1 MIIKNK
7 LNNGKIQMYVDIL
20 RINKGGNKLMSVRQ
34 LKENKITKD
43 GRSWVFIQYSKG
55 LDGKRHQYQSQAYM
69 TEEEAIQ
76 AEKAYL
82 NKYKDVEV
90 NPHMTFKEAYTIYY
104 NYQKDKIK
112 DSTLKTYRDR
122 IKYMGLL
129 DNVELVNLNWD
140 LYQKWRA
147 QINKTNL
154 CDRQKTDIQKFI
166 KQVINFAEKQWDFNL
181 RKFYNKLEP
190 FKTPGALKKEMDF
203 YEPEEFF
210 KFISVVDDLRYKC
223 FFELLYYCGLRRSEA
238 RGLQWKH
245 IDFNNKTLT
254 VSQQVL
260 NPSNSNASTEWYI
273 SSTKTEAS
281 NRTIPIS
288 TTLLNDLAEL
298 KKTNERL
305 SKFKQ
310 TWFVLGD
317 DVPMAT
323 GRMYFY
329 RDKYAKKAGI
339 RRIRLHDFRHS
350 CASALISGAAPIT
363 AVSNF
368 LGHSETTE
376 TLETYT
382 HMFKKDLANV
392 PKFFDTLEKD
402 FNEKSSE

>member
-1 MIIKNK
+1 
-7 LNNGKIQMYVDIL
+7 
-20 RINKGGNKLMSVRQ
+20 MSVRQ

-69 TEEEAIQ
+69 TEEEATQ

-104 NYQKDKIK
+104 DYQKDKIK

-154 CDRQKTDIQKFI
+154 CDRYKTDIQKFI

-245 IDFNNKTLT
+245 IDFKNKLLT

-281 NRTIPIS
+281 NRTIPVP
-288 TTLLNDLAEL
+288 TTLLNDLSEL
-298 KKTNERL
+298 KKTNEKF

-317 DVPMAT
+317 DIPMAT

-329 RDKYAKKAGI
+329 RDKYAEKAGI

>member
-1 MIIKNK
+1 
-7 LNNGKIQMYVDIL
+7 
-20 RINKGGNKLMSVRQ
+20 MSVRQ

-69 TEEEAIQ
+69 TEDEAIQ

-104 NYQKDKIK
+104 DYQKDKIK

-154 CDRQKTDIQKFI
+154 CDRYKTDIQKFI

-245 IDFNNKTLT
+245 IDFKNKLLT

-281 NRTIPIS
+281 NRTIPVP
-288 TTLLNDLAEL
+288 TTLLNDLSEL

-329 RDKYAKKAGI
+329 RDKYAEKAGI

>member
-1 MIIKNK
+1 
-7 LNNGKIQMYVDIL
+7 
-20 RINKGGNKLMSVRQ
+20 MSIRQ
-34 LKENKITKD
+34 LKQNKITKD

-55 LDGKRHQYQSQAYM
+55 LDGKRHQYQSKAFM
-69 TEEEAIQ
+69 TEEEAIR
-76 AEKAYL
+76 AEKEYL
-82 NKYKDVEV
+82 NKYKGVEV
-90 NPHMTFKEAYTIYY
+90 NTHMTFKEAYTIYY
-104 NYQKDKIK
+104 DYQKDKIK

-154 CDRQKTDIQKFI
+154 CDRYKTDIQKFI

-210 KFISVVDDLRYKC
+210 KFISAADDLRYKC

-245 IDFNNKTLT
+245 IDFKNKLLT

-260 NPSNSNASTEWYI
+260 NPSNSNANTEWYI

-288 TTLLNDLAEL
+288 TTLLNDLSEL
-298 KKTNERL
+298 KKTNEQL
-305 SKFKQ
+305 AKFQK
-310 TWFVLGD
+310 TWFVLGND
-317 DVPMAT
+317 IPMAT

-329 RDKYAKKAGI
+329 RDKYAEKAGI

-350 CASALISGAAPIT
+350 CASALISGAVPIT
-363 AVSNF
+363 VVSNF

-392 PKFFDTLEKD
+392 PKFFDTLEKG
-402 FNEKSSE
+402 FNEKPSK

>member
-1 MIIKNK
+1 
-7 LNNGKIQMYVDIL
+7 
-20 RINKGGNKLMSVRQ
+20 MSVRQ

-76 AEKAYL
+76 AEKIYL

-104 NYQKDKIK
+104 DYQKDKIK

-147 QINKTNL
+147 QMNKTNL
-154 CDRQKTDIQKFI
+154 CDRYKTDIQKFI

-329 RDKYAKKAGI
+329 RDKYAEKAGI

>member
-1 MIIKNK
+1 
-7 LNNGKIQMYVDIL
+7 
-20 RINKGGNKLMSVRQ
+20 MSVRQ

-69 TEEEAIQ
+69 TEDEAIQ

-104 NYQKDKIK
+104 GYQKDKIK

-154 CDRQKTDIQKFI
+154 CDRYKTDIQKFI

-245 IDFNNKTLT
+245 IDFKNKLLT

-281 NRTIPIS
+281 NRTIPIA
-288 TTLLNDLAEL
+288 TTLLNDLEEL
-298 KKTNERL
+298 KKSNERIA
-305 SKFKQ
+305 KFKQ

-329 RDKYAKKAGI
+329 RDKYAERAGV

-350 CASALISGAAPIT
+350 CASALISGSAPIT

-402 FNEKSSE
+402 FNEKSPNKLY

>member
-1 MIIKNK
+1 
-7 LNNGKIQMYVDIL
+7 
-20 RINKGGNKLMSVRQ
+20 MSVRQ

-104 NYQKDKIK
+104 DYQKDKIK

-154 CDRQKTDIQKFI
+154 CDRYKTDIQKFI

-245 IDFNNKTLT
+245 IDFKNKLLT

-273 SSTKTEAS
+273 SSTKTESS
-281 NRTIPIS
+281 NRTIPVP
-288 TTLLNDLAEL
+288 TTLLNDLSEL
-298 KKTNERL
+298 KKTNEKF

-329 RDKYAKKAGI
+329 RDKYAEKAGI

>member
-1 MIIKNK
+1 
-7 LNNGKIQMYVDIL
+7 
-20 RINKGGNKLMSVRQ
+20 MSVRQ

-69 TEEEAIQ
+69 TEEEAVQ
-76 AEKAYL
+76 AEKIYL

-104 NYQKDKIK
+104 DYQKDKIK

-147 QINKTNL
+147 QMNKTNL
-154 CDRQKTDIQKFI
+154 CDRYKTDIQKFI

-329 RDKYAKKAGI
+329 RDKYAEKAGI

>member
-1 MIIKNK
+1 
-7 LNNGKIQMYVDIL
+7 MYVDIL

-76 AEKAYL
+76 AEKIYL

-104 NYQKDKIK
+104 DYQKDKIK

-147 QINKTNL
+147 QMNKTNL
-154 CDRQKTDIQKFI
+154 CDRYKTDIQKFI

-223 FFELLYYCGLRRSEA
+223 FFELLYYYGLRRSEA

-245 IDFNNKTLT
+245 IDFKNKLLT

-281 NRTIPIS
+281 NRTIPIA
-288 TTLLNDLAEL
+288 TTLLNDLEEL
-298 KKTNERL
+298 KKSNERIA
-305 SKFKQ
+305 KFKQ

-329 RDKYAKKAGI
+329 RDKYAEKAGVKQ
-339 RRIRLHDFRHS
+339 IRLHDFRHS
-350 CASALISGAAPIT
+350 CASLLIYKSASINM
-363 AVSNF
+363 VSKF
-368 LGHSETTE
+368 LGHSKIEE
-376 TLETYT
+376 TLNTYT
-382 HMFKKDLANV
+382 HLYSNALSDITNLIDEM
-392 PKFFDTLEKD
+392 
-402 FNEKSSE
+402 NES

>member
-1 MIIKNK
+1 MVKYRCMSIFYGLI
-7 LNNGKIQMYVDIL
+7 
-20 RINKGGNKLMSVRQ
+20 KGGNNLMSVRQ

-69 TEEEAIQ
+69 TEDEAIQ

-104 NYQKDKIK
+104 DYQKDKIK

-154 CDRQKTDIQKFI
+154 CDRYKTDIQKFI

-245 IDFNNKTLT
+245 IDFKNKLLT

-281 NRTIPIS
+281 NRTIPVP
-288 TTLLNDLAEL
+288 TTLLNDLSEL
-298 KKTNERL
+298 KKTNEKF
-305 SKFKQ
+305 SKFKL

-317 DVPMAT
+317 DIPMAT

-329 RDKYAKKAGI
+329 RDKYAEKAGI

>member
-1 MIIKNK
+1 
-7 LNNGKIQMYVDIL
+7 
-20 RINKGGNKLMSVRQ
+20 MSVRK

-55 LDGKRHQYQSQAYM
+55 LDGKRHQYQSKAYM
-69 TEEEAIQ
+69 TENEALQ
-76 AEKAYL
+76 AEKEYL

-90 NPHMTFKEAYTIYY
+90 NPHMTFKEAYNIYY
-104 NYQKDKIK
+104 EYQKDKIK

-129 DNVELVNLNWD
+129 DNVELVNLDWD

-154 CDRQKTDIQKFI
+154 CDRYKTDIQKFI

-245 IDFNNKTLT
+245 IDFKNKLLT

-281 NRTIPIS
+281 YRTIPIA

-298 KKTNERL
+298 KKSNEKIA
-305 SKFKQ
+305 KFKQ

-329 RDKYAKKAGI
+329 RDKYAEKAGV

-350 CASALISGAAPIT
+350 CASALISGSAPIT

-402 FNEKSSE
+402 FNERSSE

>member
-1 MIIKNK
+1 
-7 LNNGKIQMYVDIL
+7 
-20 RINKGGNKLMSVRQ
+20 MSVRQ

-69 TEEEAIQ
+69 TEKEAIQ
-76 AEKAYL
+76 AEKEYL

-104 NYQKDKIK
+104 DYQKDKIK

-147 QINKTNL
+147 QMNRTNL
-154 CDRQKTDIQKFI
+154 CDRYKTDIQKFI
-166 KQVINFAEKQWDFNL
+166 KQVITFAEKQWDFNL

-210 KFISVVDDLRYKC
+210 KFISVVDYLRYKC

-329 RDKYAKKAGI
+329 RDKYAEKAGI

>member
-1 MIIKNK
+1 
-7 LNNGKIQMYVDIL
+7 
-20 RINKGGNKLMSVRQ
+20 MSVRQ
-34 LKENKITKD
+34 LKESKITKD

-76 AEKAYL
+76 AEKIYL

-104 NYQKDKIK
+104 DYQKDKIK

-147 QINKTNL
+147 QMNKTNL
-154 CDRQKTDIQKFI
+154 CDRYKTDIQKFI

-288 TTLLNDLAEL
+288 TTLLNDLAKL

-329 RDKYAKKAGI
+329 RDKYAEKAGI

-402 FNEKSSE
+402 FNEKSSGLYYK

>member
-1 MIIKNK
+1 
-7 LNNGKIQMYVDIL
+7 
-20 RINKGGNKLMSVRQ
+20 MSVRQ

-76 AEKAYL
+76 AEKIYL

-104 NYQKDKIK
+104 DYQKDKIK

-140 LYQKWRA
+140 LCQKWRA
-147 QINKTNL
+147 QMNKTNL
-154 CDRQKTDIQKFI
+154 CDRYKTDIQKFI

-329 RDKYAKKAGI
+329 RDKYAEKAGI

-363 AVSNF
+363 AVYNF

>member
-1 MIIKNK
+1 
-7 LNNGKIQMYVDIL
+7 
-20 RINKGGNKLMSVRQ
+20 MSVRQ

-90 NPHMTFKEAYTIYY
+90 KPHMTFKEAYTIYY

-140 LYQKWRA
+140 LYQKRRA

-154 CDRQKTDIQKFI
+154 CDRYKTDIQKFI

-245 IDFNNKTLT
+245 IDFKNKLLT

-329 RDKYAKKAGI
+329 RDKYAEKAGI

-402 FNEKSSE
+402 FNEKSSD

>member
-1 MIIKNK
+1 
-7 LNNGKIQMYVDIL
+7 
-20 RINKGGNKLMSVRQ
+20 MSVRQ
-34 LKENKITKD
+34 LKQNKITKD

-69 TEEEAIQ
+69 TEEEAIR
-76 AEKAYL
+76 AEKEYL

-104 NYQKDKIK
+104 EYQKDKIK

-154 CDRQKTDIQKFI
+154 CDRYKTDIQKFI

-245 IDFNNKTLT
+245 IDFKNKLLT

-281 NRTIPIS
+281 NRTIPVP

-298 KKTNERL
+298 KKTNEKF

-329 RDKYAKKAGI
+329 RDKYAEKAGI

>member
-1 MIIKNK
+1 
-7 LNNGKIQMYVDIL
+7 
-20 RINKGGNKLMSVRQ
+20 MSVRK

-55 LDGKRHQYQSQAYM
+55 LDGKRHQYQSKAYM
-69 TEEEAIQ
+69 TESEALQ
-76 AEKAYL
+76 AEKEYL

-104 NYQKDKIK
+104 EYQKDKIK

-129 DNVELVNLNWD
+129 DNVELVNLDWD

-154 CDRQKTDIQKFI
+154 CDRYKTDIQKFI
-166 KQVINFAEKQWDFNL
+166 KQVINFAKKQWDFNL

-245 IDFNNKTLT
+245 IDFKNKLLT

-260 NPSNSNASTEWYI
+260 NLSNSNASTEWYI

-281 NRTIPIS
+281 NRTIPIA

-298 KKTNERL
+298 KKSNERIA
-305 SKFKQ
+305 KFKQ

-329 RDKYAKKAGI
+329 RDKYAEKAGV

-350 CASALISGAAPIT
+350 CASALISGSAPIT

>member
-1 MIIKNK
+1 
-7 LNNGKIQMYVDIL
+7 
-20 RINKGGNKLMSVRQ
+20 MSVRQ

-69 TEEEAIQ
+69 TEDEAIQ

-104 NYQKDKIK
+104 DYQKDKIK

-154 CDRQKTDIQKFI
+154 CDRYKTDIQKFI

-245 IDFNNKTLT
+245 IDFKNKLLT

-260 NPSNSNASTEWYI
+260 NPSNSNASTDWYI

-281 NRTIPIS
+281 NRTIPVP
-288 TTLLNDLAEL
+288 TTLLNDLSEL
-298 KKTNERL
+298 KKTNEKFL
-305 SKFKQ
+305 KFKQ

-317 DVPMAT
+317 DIPMAT

-329 RDKYAKKAGI
+329 RDKYAEKAGI

>member
-1 MIIKNK
+1 
-7 LNNGKIQMYVDIL
+7 MYVDIL

-69 TEEEAIQ
+69 TEDEAIQ
-76 AEKAYL
+76 AEKIYL

-104 NYQKDKIK
+104 DYQKDKIK

-147 QINKTNL
+147 QMNKTNL
-154 CDRQKTDIQKFI
+154 CDRYKTDIQKFI

-392 PKFFDTLEKD
+392 PKFFDTLKKTLM
-402 FNEKSSE
+402 KSLPNKLY

>member
-1 MIIKNK
+1 
-7 LNNGKIQMYVDIL
+7 MYVDIL

-76 AEKAYL
+76 AEKIYL

-104 NYQKDKIK
+104 DYQKDKIK

-147 QINKTNL
+147 QMNKTNL
-154 CDRQKTDIQKFI
+154 CDRYKTDIQKFI
-166 KQVINFAEKQWDFNL
+166 KQIINFAEKQWDFNL

-190 FKTPGALKKEMDF
+190 FKTLGTLKKEMDF

-245 IDFNNKTLT
+245 IDFNNRTLT

-339 RRIRLHDFRHS
+339 RRIRLQDFRHS
-350 CASALISGAAPIT
+350 CASALISSAATIT

-402 FNEKSSE
+402 FNENSSE

>member
-1 MIIKNK
+1 
-7 LNNGKIQMYVDIL
+7 
-20 RINKGGNKLMSVRQ
+20 MSVRQ

-69 TEEEAIQ
+69 TEDEAIQ
-76 AEKAYL
+76 AEIAYL

-90 NPHMTFKEAYTIYY
+90 NPHMTFKEAYTLYY
-104 NYQKDKIK
+104 DYQKDKIK

-140 LYQKWRA
+140 LYQKWRS

-154 CDRQKTDIQKFI
+154 CDRYKTDIQKFI

-245 IDFNNKTLT
+245 IDFKNKLLT

-281 NRTIPIS
+281 NRTIPVP
-288 TTLLNDLAEL
+288 TTLLNDLSEL
-298 KKTNERL
+298 KKTNEKF

-317 DVPMAT
+317 DIPMAT

-329 RDKYAKKAGI
+329 RDKYAEKAGI

>member
-1 MIIKNK
+1 
-7 LNNGKIQMYVDIL
+7 
-20 RINKGGNKLMSVRQ
+20 MSVRQ

-69 TEEEAIQ
+69 TEDEAIQ

-104 NYQKDKIK
+104 DYQKDKIK

-147 QINKTNL
+147 QMNKTNL
-154 CDRQKTDIQKFI
+154 CDRYKTDIQKFI

-190 FKTPGALKKEMDF
+190 FKTPGALKKKIDS
-203 YEPEEFF
+203 YEREEFF

-245 IDFNNKTLT
+245 IDFINKTLT

-329 RDKYAKKAGI
+329 RDKYAEKAGI

>member
-1 MIIKNK
+1 
-7 LNNGKIQMYVDIL
+7 
-20 RINKGGNKLMSVRQ
+20 MSVRQ

-69 TEEEAIQ
+69 TEKEAIQ
-76 AEKAYL
+76 AEKIYL

-104 NYQKDKIK
+104 DYQKDKIK

-147 QINKTNL
+147 QMNKTNL
-154 CDRQKTDIQKFI
+154 CDRYKTDIQKFI

-190 FKTPGALKKEMDF
+190 FKTPGVLKKEMDF

-245 IDFNNKTLT
+245 IDFINKTLT

-329 RDKYAKKAGI
+329 RDKYAEKAGI

-402 FNEKSSE
+402 FNKKSSE

>member
-1 MIIKNK
+1 
-7 LNNGKIQMYVDIL
+7 
-20 RINKGGNKLMSVRQ
+20 MSVRQ

-76 AEKAYL
+76 AEKTYL

-104 NYQKDKIK
+104 DYQKDKIK

-154 CDRQKTDIQKFI
+154 CDRYKTDIQKFI

-245 IDFNNKTLT
+245 IDFKNKLLT

-329 RDKYAKKAGI
+329 RDKYAEKAGI

>member
-1 MIIKNK
+1 
-7 LNNGKIQMYVDIL
+7 MYVDIL
-20 RINKGGNKLMSVRQ
+20 RINKGGNNLMSVRQ

-76 AEKAYL
+76 AEKVYL

-90 NPHMTFKEAYTIYY
+90 NPHMTFKGAYTIYY
-104 NYQKDKIK
+104 DYQKDKVK

-122 IKYMGLL
+122 IVYMGLL

-147 QINKTNL
+147 QMNKTNL
-154 CDRQKTDIQKFI
+154 CDRYKNDIQKFI

-245 IDFNNKTLT
+245 IDFKNKLLT

-281 NRTIPIS
+281 NRTIPIP
-288 TTLLNDLAEL
+288 TTLLNDLLEL

-329 RDKYAKKAGI
+329 RDKYAEKAGI